1 MLTSCEFAVVSG
13 DFCHFKLVLPSL
25 LFLSKRKR
33 RKEQQTHNLKL
44 IIRKVILDCEKHNNW
59 MLRVDLD
66 QNIFNLNNAY
76 LFLSDLTS
84 SRIKSFVYYH
94 LYLHFNFYPEI
105 FQVVR

>member
-1 MLTSCEFAVVSG
+1 MVSG

-44 IIRKVILDCEKHNNW
+44 IIRKVILDCEKHTNW

-66 QNIFNLNNAY
+66 QNTFNLNNAN

-84 SRIKSFVYYH
+84 SRIQSYVYYH